1 MLEKVKKW
9 CIKLLFLY
17 IHTESSQGSILDVD
31 PSTIQVS
38 WKFVSVVFCAI
49 LLKNQPTNEQRQKH
63 PSLAFSAVEKKDFKH
78 HHRLLFEEI
87 KCSKGLIII

>member
-31 PSTIQVS
+31 PSTIQVL

-49 LLKNQPTNEQRQKH
+49 LLKNQPTNEHRQKR
-63 PSLAFSAVEKKDFKH
+63 PSLAVSAVEKKDLSH